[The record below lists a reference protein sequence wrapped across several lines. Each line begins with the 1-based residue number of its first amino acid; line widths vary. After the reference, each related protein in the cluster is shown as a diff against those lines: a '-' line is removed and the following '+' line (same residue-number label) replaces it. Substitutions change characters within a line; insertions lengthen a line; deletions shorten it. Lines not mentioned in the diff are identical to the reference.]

1 MTIEGKKR
9 LNPKNLILK
18 FAEFISLNC
27 VLFVIIT
34 LCARWNKISNST
46 LIHNYL
52 KKNHLTTFHAP
63 LFVYLTTQNDQ
74 FHKTTYFYHSITVH
88 IYVLPEVDMLLYLY
102 LIWTLPI
109 PFVPNRFP
117 FRLFMYRDF
126 VQIRLGAI
134 GNEGAPL
141 CARTDFNM
149 YENRLII

>member
-1 MTIEGKKR
+1 MPAETNFKF
-9 LNPKNLILK
+9 NPHSQL
-18 FAEFISLNC
+18 
-27 VLFVIIT
+27 
-34 LCARWNKISNST
+34 
-46 LIHNYL
+46 L

-102 LIWTLPI
+102 LIWKLPI

-117 FRLFMYRDF
+117 FRLFMYRDS

-134 GNEGAPL
+134 GNEEPHCAHVLTLTCTRTGLLYKYIYL
-141 CARTDFNM
+141 CDTIM
-149 YENRLII
+149 YNFI